1 MIWYNNHMI
10 KAIGFDWGG
19 VLVPSKP
26 IMPGISVILGI
37 PQQELY
43 SFYLQHNHK
52 ANVENMPYKDLWKF
66 LLKELGHLDKEQQ
79 ALEHM
84 SKQQTHELDL
94 NMLELVQELKSLDYK
109 VGLLSNNT
117 KEAGSR
123 MRGVGLDKYFDTFL
137 ISAEIG
143 FQKPNPKAF
152 EVLLSELDVEPSELI
167 FTDDSIPSLSTSEEI
182 GYTPILFKDYDQFR
196 QELVNLGVLAS

>member
-1 MIWYNNHMI
+1 MI

-26 IMPGISVILGI
+26 IMPGISQILGI
-37 PQQELY
+37 PQEELY

-52 ANVENMPYKDLWKF
+52 AGVGNMSYQDLWKF
-66 LLKELGHLDKEQQ
+66 LLNELGHSDKADLVLD
-79 ALEHM
+79 HM
-84 SKQQTHELDL
+84 SNQQTHELDL
-94 NMLELVQELKSLDYK
+94 DMIELVQELKSLDYK

-117 KEAGSR
+117 KEAGSK
-123 MRGVGLDKYFDTFL
+123 MREVGLDKYFDAFL

-152 EVLLSELDVEPSELI
+152 EILLNKLRVEPHELI
-167 FTDDSIPSLSTSEEI
+167 FTDDSLPSLSTSEEV
-182 GYTPILFKDYDQFR
+182 GYTPILFQGYNKFR
-196 QELVNLGVLAS
+196 QELVKHGVLEN

>member
-1 MIWYNNHMI
+1 
-10 KAIGFDWGG
+10 
-19 VLVPSKP
+19 
-26 IMPGISVILGI
+26 
-37 PQQELY
+37 
-43 SFYLQHNHK
+43 
-52 ANVENMPYKDLWKF
+52 MPYEDLWKF
-66 LLKELGHLDKEQQ
+66 LLQELGHTDKTEKV
-79 ALEHM
+79 LEHM

-94 NMLELVQELKSLDYK
+94 NMLELVQELKSFDYK

-152 EVLLSELDVEPSELI
+152 EVLLSELNVEPSELV
-167 FTDDSIPSLSTSEEI
+167 FTDDSVPSLSTSEQV
-182 GYTPILFKDYDQFR
+182 GYTPILFQGYEHFR
-196 QELVNLGVLAS
+196 QELVKLGVLDN